1 MSKVYDIA
9 FKIAGKLSGDFASTF
24 KKGQETV
31 ARMGDSLAMLNA
43 KAAKMDPKLSHTTIW
58 FWYLNT
64 PYWQRCILP
73 SVNSVCQLPLM
84 FLKIWKCLFNGH
96 PINTRRSTSF
106 L

>member
-43 KAAKMDPKLSHTTIW
+43 KAAKMDGLVRLLAKAHE
-58 FWYLNT
+58 
-64 PYWQRCILP
+64 
-73 SVNSVCQLPLM
+73 
-84 FLKIWKCLFNGH
+84 
-96 PINTRRSTSF
+96 STSVRKKRSQHSGEQ
-106 L
+106 